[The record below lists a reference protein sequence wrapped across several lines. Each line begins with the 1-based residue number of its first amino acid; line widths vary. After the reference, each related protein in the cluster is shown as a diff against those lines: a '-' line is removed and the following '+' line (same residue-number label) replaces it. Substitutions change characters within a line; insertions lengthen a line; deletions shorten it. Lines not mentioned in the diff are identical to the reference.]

1 MPDGSYSTTTEEQ
14 RRQKSISMAAKAL
27 PVSALR
33 DTTQKCM
40 QLFGLLCAA
49 FDGAPTKYAEQMP
62 LRTILDEF
70 DRFKIWSGNLG
81 ARQKGHA
88 SLDWRLRDAEV
99 MTTSIRKL
107 LNMLGEQ
114 LENGT
119 RIRGLISKTTSE
131 ILICYVG
138 YDVLAQKRPPYEEQ
152 NLDFGNVSND
162 SDSDDSGEQQPEL
175 AQRLQTIVA
184 TVKSLYK
191 LSYTIR
197 RLGTRVVSQ
206 KAELY
211 RDLIPGSELEY
222 GEGFHP
228 LDRDHVVNLLN
239 DLRRVALTSSEDRDV
254 NDQRSRHP
262 DASEEPLTDRLTSA
276 ITKRR
281 RKFRYWKSHKEKLAQ
296 VATVEIKESKQDS
309 MPQGQERTIGAVIG
323 KSKPDATASARSRD
337 PRTETEATRY
347 VPASSDQADVVSIA
361 PSASTARD
369 LDGHEAMLPA
379 PPETHGQ
386 DWECQL
392 CFVLCPEKEAIGS
405 RWR

>member
-1 MPDGSYSTTTEEQ
+1 
-14 RRQKSISMAAKAL
+14 
-27 PVSALR
+27 
-33 DTTQKCM
+33 
-40 QLFGLLCAA
+40 
-49 FDGAPTKYAEQMP
+49 
-62 LRTILDEF
+62 
-70 DRFKIWSGNLG
+70 
-81 ARQKGHA
+81 
-88 SLDWRLRDAEV
+88 

-107 LNMLGEQ
+107 LDMLGEQ

-119 RIRGLISKTTSE
+119 RIRGLLSKTTSE
-131 ILICYVG
+131 MLICYLG
-138 YDVLAQKRPPYEEQ
+138 YDVLAQKRPPYEEHD
-152 NLDFGNVSND
+152 LDFGNVSDD
-162 SDSDDSGEQQPEL
+162 SDSDDSSEQVPEL
-175 AQRLQTIVA
+175 VQRLQTIV
-184 TVKSLYK
+184 TTIRSLYK
-191 LSYTIR
+191 LSFAIR
-197 RLGTRVVSQ
+197 RLGARVVSQ

-211 RDLIPGSELEY
+211 RDLIPGSEVEY
-222 GEGFHP
+222 GEGFHL
-228 LDRDHVVNLLN
+228 LDREHVVNLLN

-281 RKFRYWKSHKEKLAQ
+281 RQFRYWKSHKQKLAQ
-296 VATVEIKESKQDS
+296 VATVEIKGFKQDS
-309 MPQGQERTIGAVIG
+309 MPQEQERTTGTVIE

-347 VPASSDQADVVSIA
+347 VPAPSGQEDAVSIA

-379 PPETHGQ
+379 PPETYGQ
-386 DWECQL
+386 DWECPL

>member
-1 MPDGSYSTTTEEQ
+1 
-14 RRQKSISMAAKAL
+14 MAAKAL

-40 QLFGLLCAA
+40 QLFGLLCTA
-49 FDGAPTKYAEQMP
+49 FNGAPTKYAEQMP

-107 LNMLGEQ
+107 LDMLGEQ
-114 LENGT
+114 LGNGT
-119 RIRGLISKTTSE
+119 SIRGLLRKTTSE
-131 ILICYVG
+131 ILICYLG

-152 NLDFGNVSND
+152 DLDCGNVSND
-162 SDSDDSGEQQPEL
+162 SDSDDSGEQVPEL

-184 TVKSLYK
+184 TIKSLYK

-197 RLGTRVVSQ
+197 RLGARVVSQ

-222 GEGFHP
+222 GEGFHS

-276 ITKRR
+276 TTKRR
-281 RKFRYWKSHKEKLAQ
+281 RKFRYWKSHKQKLAQ
-296 VATVEIKESKQDS
+296 VATVDIKESKQDA
-309 MPQGQERTIGAVIG
+309 MPQGQERTAGAVME

-347 VPASSDQADVVSIA
+347 VPAPSGQEDAVSIA

-386 DWECQL
+386 DWECPL

>member
-1 MPDGSYSTTTEEQ
+1 
-14 RRQKSISMAAKAL
+14 MAAKAL

-33 DTTQKCM
+33 DATQKCM
-40 QLFGLLCAA
+40 HLFGLLYTA

-99 MTTSIRKL
+99 MTLSIQKS

-119 RIRGLISKTTSE
+119 RTRGRTSKTTSV
-131 ILICYVG
+131 ILICYLG

-152 NLDFGNVSND
+152 DLDFGDVSEN
-162 SDSDDSGEQQPEL
+162 SDSDDSGEQLPEL
-175 AQRLQTIVA
+175 AQRLQNIVA
-184 TVKSLYK
+184 TIKSLYK
-191 LSYTIR
+191 LSFAIR
-197 RLGTRVVSQ
+197 RLGARVVSQ
-206 KAELY
+206 KAEMY

-222 GEGFHP
+222 GEGFRP

-239 DLRRVALTSSEDRDV
+239 DLRKVIWTSPEDRNA
-254 NDQRSRHP
+254 NDQHSTHP

-281 RKFRYWKSHKEKLAQ
+281 RKFRYWKSHKQKLAQ

-309 MPQGQERTIGAVIG
+309 MPQGQEKTSGVVIEKG
-323 KSKPDATASARSRD
+323 KLDATASARSRD
-337 PRTETEATRY
+337 PRTETEATRF
-347 VPASSDQADVVSIA
+347 VPAPSGQEDAVSIA

-379 PPETHGQ
+379 PPETHGR

-392 CFVLCPEKEAIGS
+392 CFVLCPGKEAIGS